1 MNLPNKLSLARI
13 CLIPVFVVLFYV
25 EFPFHYVAAAV
36 AFAIAACTD
45 FVDGHIARKYNMV
58 TNLGKFLDPIADKVL
73 VSTAFIVMLTDENI
87 LFPAEGGFWLPLW
100 GVIVAVILARE
111 LIISGFRTVAASR
124 SLVLAADKI
133 GKIKTV
139 FQDCAIAVLLV
150 GGERFFDLAVD
161 PLLLAGFILLAVAA
175 ALTVV
180 SGVHYIVKN
189 FAVLKEE
196 K

>member
-1 MNLPNKLSLARI
+1 M
-13 CLIPVFVVLFYV
+13 
-25 EFPFHYVAAAV
+25 
-36 AFAIAACTD
+36 
-45 FVDGHIARKYNMV
+45 
-58 TNLGKFLDPIADKVL
+58 
-73 VSTAFIVMLTDENI
+73 
-87 LFPAEGGFWLPLW
+87 
-100 GVIVAVILARE
+100 
-111 LIISGFRTVAASR
+111 
-124 SLVLAADKI
+124 LAADKI